1 MAVYLHYVGER
12 WYTDER
18 FIQEGK
24 DMGVQRLT
32 SYTMVKKL
40 FNERAIIYYAR
51 YDRNRNYARVFA
63 KGKVTGVASTSM
75 TFRSILGDKVHK
87 EGQGMW
93 TREVRRCGTCFS
105 CIIFMDEEEI
115 DKVLEE
121 IPKEEQHKS
130 RWFILSNIEPY
141 NTGIDNRIE
150 YKVKT
155 RHIVVH
161 DIAFTRG
168 FIKLCGGKD
177 GKIGKAIMKAIKM
190 HRLRDSNEYDDV
202 ISKVKVDLS
211 KYTQLDKWL
220 GGVSP

>member
-1 MAVYLHYVGER
+1 MAIYLHYVGER

-18 FIQEGK
+18 FIKEGK

-32 SYTMVKKL
+32 SYAMVKKL

-75 TFRSILGDKVHK
+75 TFRKILRDKIHK
-87 EGQGMW
+87 QGGIW
-93 TREVRRCGTCFS
+93 TKEVRGCGTCYS
-105 CIIFMDEEEI
+105 CIVFIDEEDI
-115 DKVLEE
+115 DKILDE
-121 IPKEEQHKS
+121 IPKDEQRRC
-130 RWFILSNIEPY
+130 RWFILSDIEPY
-141 NTGIDNRIE
+141 TTAIDNRIK

-155 RHIVVH
+155 RHIIVY

-168 FIKLCGGKD
+168 FIKLSGGKE
-177 GKIGKAIMKAIKM
+177 GNIGKAILKIIKM
-190 HRLRDSNEYDDV
+190 HKLRDSDEYDDV
-202 ISKVKVDLS
+202 IGKAKVDLS
-211 KYTQLDKWL
+211 QYTQLDKWL